1 MPPTNITLSLAIDL
15 KNMSIS
21 VVRKIPEL
29 SLEHWQDLNKEL
41 SIAPKDLHHRLSKNM
56 TTPNEAMNEYISDA

>member
-1 MPPTNITLSLAIDL
+1 
-15 KNMSIS
+15 MSIS